1 MREKT
6 VYLERAHI
14 WAVPSPTKQHPHR
27 INIHIALDDKL
38 ISTVNNISGK
48 RCHAHLFS
56 RLQVILETNGKWP
69 VL

>member
-1 MREKT
+1 MRDKT
-6 VYLERAHI
+6 VYLQRAHI
-14 WAVPSPTKQHPHR
+14 WAERSPTKLHPNK

-48 RCHAHLFS
+48 RCHPHLFS
-56 RLQVILETNGKWP
+56 KLQTILQAKGMWP